1 MELNM
6 DAVEITSLK
15 DRLII
20 NIDKSMFS
28 KEYLVNLLNRLRL
41 EELAKKADFNENV
54 LKISDEIKS
63 NWWKENKDR
72 FLNK

>member
-1 MELNM
+1 M